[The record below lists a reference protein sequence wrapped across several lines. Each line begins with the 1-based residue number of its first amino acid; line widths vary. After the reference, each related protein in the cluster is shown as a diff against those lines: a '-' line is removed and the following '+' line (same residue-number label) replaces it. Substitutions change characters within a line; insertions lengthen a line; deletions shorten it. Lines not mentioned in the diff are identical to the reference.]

1 MTGLYASKTGLQDLP
16 IIPGESRQ
24 LPLHFKTTG
33 NIIKELDPNTETY
46 LVGKWHLGNKH
57 LNQLPLAR
65 GYDHFFGVLGGAVDH
80 YNRTIGQRCGSPDN
94 NYSSIFASNCKFWNG
109 YDLLEN
115 NSPYLD
121 LETYSSD
128 LFGLKAMDL
137 INSHDLHK
145 PMVLHLHFTAP
156 HTPLQA
162 PLHYLNLCEN
172 VSPGPAEAYQNYYR
186 QIICGMVLSVD
197 LNLLRVLLTLYSRDM
212 LSSTL
217 LLFHSDNGGYQQAG
231 SLNIPFRGQKGTS
244 FEGGVHVPAFIYGSA
259 LNLPSVTTTKTHFKD
274 LIHVSDVLPTL
285 LGYLGADTRN
295 STFISS
301 FHFDG
306 MNHWNEIISQT
317 SLQRK
322 EIHVDSTSHHMAYS
336 CSYLRTITLGHQNT
350 STTSVGDGGST
361 SDGDVD
367 SVTYKYHFNPSVI
380 TFLFVRQKITE
391 EYEFEGEYLF
401 NLSEDPSEQINLIP
415 LIYQQQGQ
423 GQGQGQHRHRLLLIL
438 ELMRQEVLKS
448 REASHPSLLTG
459 MPPVY
464 DFPPSP
470 LGCWL
475 PLDSPHYETFDCG
488 IKPNFNLP
496 KLPSTVRFL
505 FSFDSLPKI
514 TEQEQEQQVIV

>member
-33 NIIKELDPNTETY
+33 NIIKELYPTTSTY
-46 LVGKWHLGNKH
+46 LIGKWHLGNKH

-65 GYDHFFGVLGGAVDH
+65 GYDRFFGVLGGAVDH

-109 YDLLEN
+109 YDLMEN
-115 NSPYLD
+115 NSPYQEI
-121 LETYSSD
+121 ETYSSD
-128 LFGLKAMDL
+128 LFGFKAMDL
-137 INSHDLHK
+137 INSHDLAT
-145 PMVLHLHFTAP
+145 PLVLNLHFTAP

-162 PLHYLNLCEN
+162 PSHYIDLCEN
-172 VSPGPAEAYQNYYR
+172 VSQGPIEAYQDYYR
-186 QIICGMVLSVD
+186 QIICGMVVSVD
-197 LNLLRVLLTLYSRDM
+197 LNLLRVLLALYSRGM

-217 LLFHSDNGGYQQAG
+217 ILFHSDNGGYLQAG

-244 FEGGVHVPAFIYGSA
+244 FDGGVHVPAFIYGTALGLPSA
-259 LNLPSVTTTKTHFKD
+259 LTTNTHFKG

-285 LGYLGADTRN
+285 LGYLGAEQET
-295 STFISS
+295 ISS
-301 FHFDG
+301 FNFDG
-306 MNHWNEIISQT
+306 LNHWNEIVAQT
-317 SLQRK
+317 PSQRK
-322 EIHVDSTSHHMAYS
+322 DIHVDSTSHHMAYS
-336 CSYLRTITLGHQNT
+336 SSYLRVIQN
-350 STTSVGDGGST
+350 
-361 SDGDVD
+361 
-367 SVTYKYHFNPSVI
+367 VTYKYHFNPTVI

-415 LIYQQQGQ
+415 QIYQQQGQ
-423 GQGQGQHRHRLLLIL
+423 GQGQGQGQNHRRLRLIL

-448 REASHPSLLTG
+448 RESSHPSLLTG
-459 MPPVY
+459 MPPLY

-475 PLDSPHYETFDCG
+475 PLDSPHYDSFDCG
-488 IKPNFNLP
+488 IKTNFNLP
-496 KLPSTVRFL
+496 KLPPTVRFL
-505 FSFDSLPKI
+505 FSFESLPNA
-514 TEQEQEQQVIV
+514 TEMVEQVLVAATEP